1 MELIN
6 INSERFKQNLQ
17 NLINSSNLPISNI
30 YYIISLIQ
38 KELEYKYYTILNSEL
53 AQQSQKQEEEEVQNE
68 QSNEGI
74 QEN

>member
-1 MELIN
+1 METIN
-6 INSERFKQNLQ
+6 INSEQFKKNLQ

-38 KELEYKYYTILNSEL
+38 KELEYEYYAILNSEL

-68 QSNEGI
+68 QSNESI

>member
-1 MELIN
+1 MSMIN
-6 INSERFKQNLQ
+6 INSEQFKQNLQ

-38 KELEYKYYTILNSEL
+38 KELEYKYYATLNSEL
-53 AQQSQKQEEEEVQNE
+53 AQQSQKQKEEEVQNE
-68 QSNEGI
+68 QSNESI

>member
-1 MELIN
+1 METIN
-6 INSERFKQNLQ
+6 INSEQFKRNLQ

-38 KELEYKYYTILNSEL
+38 KELEYEYYTILNSEL
-53 AQQSQKQEEEEVQNE
+53 TQQSQKQEEEEVQNE
-68 QSNEGI
+68 QSNESI